1 MANFRVDQPYPPD
14 CLSESWLAHVPNSKT
29 RTNAFDL
36 IIPLLQPHPSLAA
49 MDDDVVAIV
58 VDNGSGMCKAGF
70 AGDDCPRAVFPSI
83 VGWPKPGS
91 VDMDKDSYIGNEAQK
106 RSRALKLHYPIHNGI
121 VTNWDEMEKNWHH
134 IFYNELQV
142 APEEHPVLLTEAALN
157 PRANR
162 EKMTQIMFETFNVP
176 AIYVISQACLVLYAS
191 GRLTGL
197 VMNSGETVSEA
208 VPVYE
213 GYPVPHAI
221 LALALGGRQL
231 TEYMMKLLTERGY
244 SYGTS
249 PDREMVGDLK
259 EKLCYIALN
268 FGKEMDTASEV
279 RELEN
284 HYELEDGDTITVGTQ
299 RFRCPE
305 ALFQPKLMGK
315 EGSGIHDTT
324 FQSIMKCDVE
334 IQRDLFANVVLSGG
348 SSMFPGIDK
357 RMSKELAAL
366 APDMDIKVIA
376 PPERKYTAW
385 LGGSV
390 MCSLTSFEE
399 MWISQSEYDESGPA
413 IVHGKCYGANPS

>member
-1 MANFRVDQPYPPD
+1 MVFLSQPG
-14 CLSESWLAHVPNSKT
+14 H
-29 RTNAFDL
+29 
-36 IIPLLQPHPSLAA
+36 
-49 MDDDVVAIV
+49 
-58 VDNGSGMCKAGF
+58 GSQQLE
-70 AGDDCPRAVFPSI
+70 
-83 VGWPKPGS
+83 
-91 VDMDKDSYIGNEAQK
+91 N
-106 RSRALKLHYPIHNGI
+106 
-121 VTNWDEMEKNWHH
+121 
-134 IFYNELQV
+134 
-142 APEEHPVLLTEAALN
+142 
-157 PRANR
+157 
-162 EKMTQIMFETFNVP
+162 
-176 AIYVISQACLVLYAS
+176 
-191 GRLTGL
+191 GRLQAD
-197 VMNSGETVSEA
+197 S
-208 VPVYE
+208 
-213 GYPVPHAI
+213 
-221 LALALGGRQL
+221 Q
-231 TEYMMKLLTERGY
+231 
-244 SYGTS
+244 
-249 PDREMVGDLK
+249 